1 MARFFG
7 IVGYGVPGE
16 FVDGVWSD
24 SITERAFSGELLS
37 ETRSLTP
44 TENVNDDIQVN
55 NRISIVADAFLLSNF
70 LNIKYVEWAG
80 SLWTVTSVT
89 VERPRLI
96 LSLGGVY
103 DGPRASTP

>member
-7 IVGYGVPGE
+7 NVGYGIGE

-37 ETRSLTP
+37 ETRSLVP
-44 TENVNDDIQVN
+44 TANVNDDIQITH
-55 NRISIVADAFLLSNF
+55 RISIVADAFALSNF

-80 SLWTVTSVT
+80 SLWAVTNVA

-96 LSLGGVY
+96 LSLGGIY
-103 DGPRASTP
+103 DGPRP